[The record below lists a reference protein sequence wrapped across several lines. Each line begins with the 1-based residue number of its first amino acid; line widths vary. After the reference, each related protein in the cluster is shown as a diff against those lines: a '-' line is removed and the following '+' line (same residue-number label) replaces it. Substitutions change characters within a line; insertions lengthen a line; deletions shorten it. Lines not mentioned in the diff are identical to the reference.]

1 MAQEMKDSGIEW
13 IGKIPISWRIS
24 KNKYLLSS
32 MYSGSTPTASDP
44 TFYSDTDGIPFVAI
58 SDMSTTEYVTVTK
71 KHLSNEGIANKNLQ
85 IVPSGTILYSI
96 YATVGAVSELKISA
110 TISQAMLALF
120 LKKSINKQYY
130 KYCLLSMKDYIYC
143 SANGNT
149 QFNLNAEK
157 VWNFILP
164 LPSISEQHRI
174 ATFLD
179 HKCAEIDSV
188 IADTQKTIEE
198 YKALKQ
204 SIITEAVTRGVRGER
219 KMKDSG
225 IEWIGDVP
233 EEWEVIPVKY
243 VAEFQPSC
251 DMSNLTDDSI
261 ITYLPM
267 EHLKNGYYIQNTAF
281 YGSVASS
288 LTPFMNGDIVMAKV
302 TPCFENGNI
311 AIMNDLSSGVGMGS
325 SELFV
330 YRPLD
335 VQTKYLLYW
344 LQNFLFK
351 QAACAT
357 MTGTGGLKRVSPYF
371 AKHSKMT
378 LPCYKE
384 QLEIIRYLDE
394 KCTSL
399 DKLIESKQQ
408 LLTELESYKK
418 SVIYEYVTGK
428 KECGIAVAQVTQAAI
443 VPFYPAAI
451 STKRVRF
458 AQAVLMAKVLDK
470 CHKGMGRVK
479 LEKTMYTIETII
491 GFDFETEYVRQV
503 AGPLDESL
511 YKCEGIISRV
521 NHWYTVC
528 ASQHGVSYKPTK
540 NADKYQSYYCRY
552 FGNYNTEIERII
564 DIFAS
569 YTTEQAEVIATLLAA
584 WNDAIIEGKSFTDTD
599 IVNDVLNNWSEE
611 KKRFS
616 KDVWLRAMDELRK
629 KDLIPKGYGKKTV
642 RRNIK

>member
-344 LQNFLFK
+344 LQNILFK

-629 KDLIPKGYGKKTV
+629 KDLIPNGYGKKTV

>member
-13 IGKIPISWRIS
+13 IGKIPANWNAVALKRLCSMQAG
-24 KNKYLLSS
+24 KNLVAEQILDEGIYPVYGGNGLRGFFSDYNADGEYLLIGRQGALCGNVH
-32 MYSGSTPTASDP
+32 YINGQFWATEHAVITKSTLMADTEFLYFLLIGMNLSQYASNTAAQP
-44 TFYSDTDGIPFVAI
+44 G
-58 SDMSTTEYVTVTK
+58 
-71 KHLSNEGIANKNLQ
+71 LS
-85 IVPSGTILYSI
+85 
-96 YATVGAVSELKISA
+96 VSEIQNVQ
-110 TISQAMLALF
+110 T
-120 LKKSINKQYY
+120 
-130 KYCLLSMKDYIYC
+130 CVPPVP
-143 SANGNT
+143 T
-149 QFNLNAEK
+149 
-157 VWNFILP
+157 
-164 LPSISEQHRI
+164 QHRI
-174 ATFLD
+174 AAFLD
-179 HKCAEIDSV
+179 RKCAEIDSV

-204 SIITEAVTRGVRGER
+204 SIITEAVTKGVRGER

-344 LQNFLFK
+344 LQNILFK

-629 KDLIPKGYGKKTV
+629 KDLIPKGYSKKTV

>member
-1 MAQEMKDSGIEW
+1 MAREMKDSGIEW
-13 IGKIPISWRIS
+13 IGEIPKEWNVIKFKYIFSLIGGNGFPEFLQGNESGEYPFCKVSDINGDSDYVDTAANYVSADIVQSHHFNIIPVNSIIVAKIGAALHKNHRKVNSVPCCIDNNTQALVPIRNDFIR
-24 KNKYLLSS
+24 YLLYLTKCID
-32 MYSGSTPTASDP
+32 MAWFDNNST
-44 TFYSDTDGIPFVAI
+44 
-58 SDMSTTEYVTVTK
+58 
-71 KHLSNEGIANKNLQ
+71 
-85 IVPSGTILYSI
+85 VPS
-96 YATVGAVSELKISA
+96 
-110 TISQAMLALF
+110 
-120 LKKSINKQYY
+120 INNNK
-130 KYCLLSMKDYIYC
+130 LL
-143 SANGNT
+143 
-149 QFNLNAEK
+149 
-157 VWNFILP
+157 NFFVPNPNIND
-164 LPSISEQHRI
+164 QHRI

-344 LQNFLFK
+344 LQNILFK

>member
-1 MAQEMKDSGIEW
+1 MARKMKDSGIEW
-13 IGKIPISWRIS
+13 IGEIPTDWSIGFAFQIFTPI
-24 KNKYLLSS
+24 KNRNIELLETNLLSLS
-32 MYSGSTPTASDP
+32 YGK
-44 TFYSDTDGIPFVAI
+44 I
-58 SDMSTTEYVTVTK
+58 
-71 KHLSNEGIANKNLQ
+71 KH
-85 IVPSGTILYSI
+85 
-96 YATVGAVSELKISA
+96 
-110 TISQAMLALF
+110 
-120 LKKSINKQYY
+120 KSINTTEGLLPESFDSYNIIECDDIVLRLTDLQNDHKSLRVGRSTERGIITSAYLTLRPSNDSFSQYMY
-130 KYCLLSMKDYIYC
+130 YFLYSFDICKGLYGMGSGVRQGLNWDDIKHLQILLP
-143 SANGNT
+143 T
-149 QFNLNAEK
+149 LAE
-157 VWNFILP
+157 
-164 LPSISEQHRI
+164 QQRI
-174 ATFLD
+174 AAFLD
-179 HKCAEIDSV
+179 RKCAEIDSV

-204 SIITEAVTRGVRGER
+204 SIITEAVTKGVRGER

-225 IEWIGDVP
+225 VEWIGEVP

-344 LQNFLFK
+344 LQNILFK

-428 KECGIAVAQVTQAAI
+428 KE
-443 VPFYPAAI
+443 
-451 STKRVRF
+451 
-458 AQAVLMAKVLDK
+458 VL
-470 CHKGMGRVK
+470 
-479 LEKTMYTIETII
+479 
-491 GFDFETEYVRQV
+491 
-503 AGPLDESL
+503 
-511 YKCEGIISRV
+511 
-521 NHWYTVC
+521 
-528 ASQHGVSYKPTK
+528 
-540 NADKYQSYYCRY
+540 
-552 FGNYNTEIERII
+552 
-564 DIFAS
+564 
-569 YTTEQAEVIATLLAA
+569 
-584 WNDAIIEGKSFTDTD
+584 
-599 IVNDVLNNWSEE
+599 
-611 KKRFS
+611 
-616 KDVWLRAMDELRK
+616 
-629 KDLIPKGYGKKTV
+629 
-642 RRNIK
+642 

>member
-1 MAQEMKDSGIEW
+1 MAQEMKDSGIAW
-13 IGKIPISWRIS
+13 IGEIPISWRIS

-204 SIITEAVTRGVRGER
+204 SIITEAVTKGVRGER

-225 IEWIGDVP
+225 VEWIGDVP

-344 LQNFLFK
+344 LQNILFK

-552 FGNYNTEIERII
+552 FRNYNTEIERII

-629 KDLIPKGYGKKTV
+629 KDLMPKGYGKKTV

>member
-13 IGKIPISWRIS
+13 IGKIPANWNAVALKRLCSMQAG
-24 KNKYLLSS
+24 KNLVAEQILDEGIYPVYGGNGLRGFFSDYNADGEYLLIGRQGALCGNVH
-32 MYSGSTPTASDP
+32 YINGQFWATEHAVITKSTLMADTEFLYFLLIGMNLSQYASNTAAQP
-44 TFYSDTDGIPFVAI
+44 G
-58 SDMSTTEYVTVTK
+58 
-71 KHLSNEGIANKNLQ
+71 LS
-85 IVPSGTILYSI
+85 
-96 YATVGAVSELKISA
+96 VSEIQNVQ
-110 TISQAMLALF
+110 T
-120 LKKSINKQYY
+120 
-130 KYCLLSMKDYIYC
+130 CVPPVP
-143 SANGNT
+143 T
-149 QFNLNAEK
+149 
-157 VWNFILP
+157 
-164 LPSISEQHRI
+164 QHRI
-174 ATFLD
+174 AAFLD
-179 HKCAEIDSV
+179 RKCAEIDSV

-204 SIITEAVTRGVRGER
+204 SIITEAVTKGVRGER

-225 IEWIGDVP
+225 VEWIGDVP

-344 LQNFLFK
+344 LQNILFK

-428 KECGIAVAQVTQAAI
+428 KE
-443 VPFYPAAI
+443 
-451 STKRVRF
+451 
-458 AQAVLMAKVLDK
+458 VL
-470 CHKGMGRVK
+470 
-479 LEKTMYTIETII
+479 
-491 GFDFETEYVRQV
+491 
-503 AGPLDESL
+503 
-511 YKCEGIISRV
+511 
-521 NHWYTVC
+521 
-528 ASQHGVSYKPTK
+528 
-540 NADKYQSYYCRY
+540 
-552 FGNYNTEIERII
+552 
-564 DIFAS
+564 
-569 YTTEQAEVIATLLAA
+569 
-584 WNDAIIEGKSFTDTD
+584 
-599 IVNDVLNNWSEE
+599 
-611 KKRFS
+611 
-616 KDVWLRAMDELRK
+616 
-629 KDLIPKGYGKKTV
+629 
-642 RRNIK
+642 

>member
-1 MAQEMKDSGIEW
+1 MAQEMKDSGIAW
-13 IGKIPISWRIS
+13 IGEIPISWRIS

-204 SIITEAVTRGVRGER
+204 SIITEAVTKGVRGER

-225 IEWIGDVP
+225 VEWIGDVP

-344 LQNFLFK
+344 LQNILFK

-552 FGNYNTEIERII
+552 FRNYNTEIERII

-616 KDVWLRAMDELRK
+616 KDAWLRAMDELRK
-629 KDLIPKGYGKKTV
+629 KDLMPKGYGKKTV

>member
-1 MAQEMKDSGIEW
+1 MAREMKDSGIEW
-13 IGKIPISWRIS
+13 IGEIPADWNIGRIKHSFFVIAGATPKSEIKEYWDGDIVWITPADYKTDDVYISTGRRNLTAEGYNSCGTTIVPKNSIIFS
-24 KNKYLLSS
+24 KRAPI
-32 MYSGSTPTASDP
+32 GS
-44 TFYSDTDGIPFVAI
+44 VAI
-58 SDMSTTEYVTVTK
+58 NSVPLCTNQGCLSCVPKGEVSTKLFYYAMRIYTE
-71 KHLSNEGIANKNLQ
+71 EFNLLG
-85 IVPSGTILYSI
+85 SGT
-96 YATVGAVSELKISA
+96 TFKEISA
-110 TISQAMLALF
+110 DSFQ
-120 LKKSINKQYY
+120 
-130 KYCLLSMKDYIYC
+130 
-143 SANGNT
+143 
-149 QFNLNAEK
+149 
-157 VWNFILP
+157 NFTLP
-164 LPSISEQHRI
+164 LPPLPDQHRI
-174 ATFLD
+174 AAFLD
-179 HKCAEIDSV
+179 RKCAEIDSV

-198 YKALKQ
+198 YKTLKQ
-204 SIITEAVTRGVRGER
+204 SIITEAVTKGVRGER

-225 IEWIGDVP
+225 IEWIKEIP
-233 EEWEVIPVKY
+233 YEWESINPKALFSQRKDKAQYGQRQLTASQQYGVIY
-243 VAEFQPSC
+243 QDEYMRLA
-251 DMSNLTDDSI
+251 
-261 ITYLPM
+261 
-267 EHLKNGYYIQNTAF
+267 G
-281 YGSVASS
+281 
-288 LTPFMNGDIVMAKV
+288 AKV
-302 TPCFENGNI
+302 VTVEKDFDILKQVEAGDFVI
-311 AIMNDLSSGVGMGS
+311 SMRSFQGGLEYSTLSGS
-325 SELFV
+325 ISSAYVMLFPNLQMV
-330 YRPLD
+330 YPKFYR
-335 VQTKYLLYW
+335 W
-344 LQNFLFK
+344 LFK
-351 QAACAT
+351 SSVYINALQSTSNMVRDGQA
-357 MTGTGGLKRVSPYF
+357 MRYSNF
-371 AKHSKMT
+371 AQVRLYA
-378 LPCYKE
+378 LPFEE
-384 QLEIIRYLDE
+384 QEEISVYLDA
-394 KCTSL
+394 KCAEI
-399 DKLIESKQQ
+399 DRLIAAKQQ

-428 KECGIAVAQVTQAAI
+428 KECDIAIAQVTQAAI

>member
-1 MAQEMKDSGIEW
+1 MAREMKDSGIEW
-13 IGKIPISWRIS
+13 IGEIPKEWETKKLKYTASFVLDKYDKSLGELSYIALENIHSW
-24 KNKYLLSS
+24 
-32 MYSGSTPTASDP
+32 SGS
-44 TFYSDTDGIPFVAI
+44 YVETDSQYDREQSLVCKSGDILFGKLRPYLAKVYMSHSLQCCSGEFAVIRVYNQSNCYMLYQFLSHGFIFEVDRSTYGTKMPRANVDFIKNIFVALPP
-58 SDMSTTEYVTVTK
+58 
-71 KHLSNEGIANKNLQ
+71 LSA
-85 IVPSGTILYSI
+85 
-96 YATVGAVSELKISA
+96 
-110 TISQAMLALF
+110 
-120 LKKSINKQYY
+120 QY
-130 KYCLLSMKDYIYC
+130 
-143 SANGNT
+143 
-149 QFNLNAEK
+149 
-157 VWNFILP
+157 
-164 LPSISEQHRI
+164 RI
-174 ATFLD
+174 AAFLD
-179 HKCAEIDSV
+179 RKCAEIDSV

-204 SIITEAVTRGVRGER
+204 SIITEAVTKGVRGER

-225 IEWIGDVP
+225 VEWIGEVP

-281 YGSVASS
+281 YCSVASS

-344 LQNFLFK
+344 LQNILFK

-428 KECGIAVAQVTQAAI
+428 KECDIAIAQITQAAI

-451 STKRVRF
+451 STTKVRF

-470 CHKGMGRVK
+470 YHKGMGRVK